1 LIATVQV
8 INVVFFLIS
17 NQFKMEMSHPTNNK
31 NWSQKTIW
39 HLKVF
44 AGAVFITIVFGLIL
58 QQKLISEQFGLTLVL
73 TFSQLEIF
81 IWLGS
86 WFIGSLK
93 VDSPNFKRE
102 IIVRLVVFYVSV
114 LVLASLFFL
123 GVFTIQYIIQYNDF
137 TRFFTVL
144 FNIEMKGFFM
154 ATFIG
159 FTLGALFFFYVQW
172 SEAVDRVKKLRE
184 EKLIFQYETLKS
196 QVNPHFLF
204 NSLNTLLSLI
214 RSEPGLSEKF
224 VQKLSSI
231 YRYTLENRE
240 KELVPLSAEL
250 DFVND
255 YFYLQKIRDDEK
267 IEMKTELNISNNALI
282 VPVSLQLLVENA
294 LKHNTS
300 TRKQPL
306 EIIIHNEGIDKLVVR
321 NKLQKKTQLADSSK
335 IGLKNLNER
344 CRLILNREI
353 EILET
358 ADEFIVKIPIKV
370 N

>member
-1 LIATVQV
+1 MT
-8 INVVFFLIS
+8 
-17 NQFKMEMSHPTNNK
+17 HPTSNK
-31 NWSQKTIW
+31 SLSQKTVW

-44 AGAVFITIVFGLIL
+44 AGALFIMLIFDLIL
-58 QQKLISEQFGLTLVL
+58 QQKLIPDQFAMTLLL

-81 IWLGS
+81 IWLGA
-86 WFIGSLK
+86 WFFESLK
-93 VDSPNFKRE
+93 VDAPNFKRQ
-102 IIVRLVVFYVSV
+102 IVVRLLMFYVAV
-114 LVLASLFFL
+114 LILASIFFL
-123 GVFTIQYIIQYNDF
+123 GIYAIQYMIHFDDF
-137 TRFFTVL
+137 TQFFTVL
-144 FNIEMKGFFM
+144 FNIEMKGFLI
-154 ATFIG
+154 ATFVG
-159 FTLGALFFFYVQW
+159 FTLGAVFFFYVQW
-172 SEAVDRVKKLRE
+172 AEAVDRVQKLRE

-204 NSLNTLLSLI
+204 NSLNTLLSLV
-214 RSEPGLSEKF
+214 RTEPELSEKF

-231 YRYTLENRE
+231 YRYILENRE

-294 LKHNTS
+294 LKHNAS

-321 NKLQKKTQLADSSK
+321 NKLQVKTQLNDSSK

-358 ADEFIVKIPIKV
+358 ADEFIVKIPVKLV
-370 N
+370 

>member
-1 LIATVQV
+1 
-8 INVVFFLIS
+8 
-17 NQFKMEMSHPTNNK
+17 MPHPTYNK
-31 NWSQKTIW
+31 TLKQKLLW
-39 HLKVF
+39 HLKVL
-44 AGAVFITIVFGLIL
+44 AGAVFISLVFSFVLNQKIAAGLM
-58 QQKLISEQFGLTLVL
+58 FMPLVL
-73 TFSQLEIF
+73 TFMQLELF
-81 IWLGS
+81 IWLGN
-86 WFIGSLK
+86 WFFESVQ
-93 VDSPNFKRE
+93 VDAPGFKRR
-102 IIVRLVVFYVSV
+102 IIIRLLIFYVCV
-114 LVLASLFFL
+114 LLLAIALFA
-123 GVFTIQYIIQYNDF
+123 VVYAIQYIVHSEDF
-137 TRFFTVL
+137 SQFLPTL
-144 FNIEMKGFFM
+144 LNMEMRGFFV

-159 FTLGALFFFYVQW
+159 FGIGALFFFFVLW
-172 SEAVDRVKKLRE
+172 SEAVDRVQKLRE

-204 NSLNTLLSLI
+204 NSLNSLLSLV
-214 RSEPGLSEKF
+214 RSEPELSEKF

-267 IEMKTELNISNNALI
+267 IELKTELNISNNALI

-306 EIIIHNEGIDKLVVR
+306 EIVIHNEGIDKLVVR
-321 NKLQKKTQLADSSK
+321 NNLQVKTQLADSSK

-353 EILET
+353 EILQT
-358 ADEFIVKIPIKV
+358 DDEFVVKIPVKLI
-370 N
+370 